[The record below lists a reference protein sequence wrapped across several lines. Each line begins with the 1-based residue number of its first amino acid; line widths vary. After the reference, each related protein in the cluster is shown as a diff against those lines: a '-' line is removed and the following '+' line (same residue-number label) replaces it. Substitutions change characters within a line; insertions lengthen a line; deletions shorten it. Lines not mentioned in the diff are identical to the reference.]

1 MSGSD
6 TIITMGGRK
15 GRKVSKLLSLHVENE
30 APVRSL
36 RYRRPR
42 VTPLSPP
49 ENSNWGQEEEEKT
62 PPVYQSND
70 SGYLG
75 DSTPPGSEPDWSV
88 ELFSNFDL
96 FSIIPVGSSGH
107 RSQAGGMTGS
117 SKPNMKVWSREK
129 VGVSRFRSCLD
140 SEDPTMWTI
149 TVLSG
154 S

>member
-15 GRKVSKLLSLHVENE
+15 GRRVSKLLSHHVENE
-30 APVRSL
+30 GPVRSL

-49 ENSNWGQEEEEKT
+49 DQALSPGESCWAQEKT
-62 PPVYQSND
+62 PVQVNND

-88 ELFSNFDL
+88 GLFDEITFY
-96 FSIIPVGSSGH
+96 FVPAGSSG
-107 RSQAGGMTGS
+107 RGNLVARGGITIS
-117 SKPNMKVWSREK
+117 PNMT
-129 VGVSRFRSCLD
+129 VGSLVRAGVPS
-140 SEDPTMWTI
+140 
-149 TVLSG
+149 
-154 S
+154 

>member
-30 APVRSL
+30 GPVRSL

-49 ENSNWGQEEEEKT
+49 DQPVSPGGANWSQVET
-62 PPVYQSND
+62 PVHLSND

-88 ELFSNFDL
+88 GLIYK
-96 FSIIPVGSSGH
+96 FSINILFLQVL
-107 RSQAGGMTGS
+107 QAG
-117 SKPNMKVWSREK
+117 
-129 VGVSRFRSCLD
+129 
-140 SEDPTMWTI
+140 
-149 TVLSG
+149 
-154 S
+154 

>member
-49 ENSNWGQEEEEKT
+49 ENSNWAREEEEKT
-62 PPVYQSND
+62 PPSND

-88 ELFSNFDL
+88 DLFSNFDL
-96 FSIIPVGSSGH
+96 FSIIPAGSSGH

-117 SKPNMKVWSREK
+117 FKPNMKVWSREK